1 MAFSRLIPLSVLVGV
16 EDGDP
21 PWQMPRWR
29 PLGVSLEGPW
39 TDHWRPV
46 GANGRRDAKYS
57 LFQSGRTQLVLKAE
71 ETAGYEINLAGE
83 EPVVYIV
90 SREVAAPV
98 YGSPVRIEQISATPF
113 AMPGS
118 APPQVALDRVPMPVP
133 LIGIVRGFIQATLA
147 TASSG
152 STGATMP
159 VLGPR
164 SA

>member
-29 PLGVSLEGPW
+29 PIGVSLEGPW

-46 GANGRRDAKYS
+46 GASGRRESRYS
-57 LFQSGRTQLVLKAE
+57 LFQSGRTQLVLKPE
-71 ETAGYEINLAGE
+71 EAAGYEINLVGR

-90 SREVAAPV
+90 SREVPAPV

-113 AMPGS
+113 AMPGQS
-118 APPQVALDRVPMPVP
+118 SPEVALDRVAMPEP
-133 LIGIVRGFIQATLA
+133 LIEIVRGFIQASEPA
-147 TASSG
+147 TFSG
-152 STGATMP
+152 SGEAGA
-159 VLGPR
+159 LRPR

>member
-16 EDGDP
+16 ADGDP

-29 PLGVSLEGPW
+29 PIGVSLEGPW

-71 ETAGYEINLAGE
+71 ETAGYEINLAGG

-98 YGSPVRIEQISATPF
+98 YGSPVQIEQISATPF
-113 AMPGS
+113 AMPGQS
-118 APPQVALDRVPMPVP
+118 PPQVALDRVAMPEP
-133 LIGIVRGFIQATLA
+133 LITIVRGFIAACVPTPA
-147 TASSG
+147 PGAGTTA
-152 STGATMP
+152 MP
-159 VLGPR
+159 VLRPR